1 MHELAIPLLHEDGF
15 CKVKNSYIQSAY
27 YSVCDDYDVD
37 PTETWMYKDWLYTTD
52 CAVFGHEVKATER
65 SPPGNL
71 TQSKGFTRK
80 GIEKISRFVRAYVYL
95 VLTSQVQAKSDI
107 VGNLE
112 TAVDAQQTFK
122 RMFKKLINENDSI
135 GIDI

>member
-1 MHELAIPLLHEDGF
+1 
-15 CKVKNSYIQSAY
+15 
-27 YSVCDDYDVD
+27 
-37 PTETWMYKDWLYTTD
+37 MYKDWLYTTD